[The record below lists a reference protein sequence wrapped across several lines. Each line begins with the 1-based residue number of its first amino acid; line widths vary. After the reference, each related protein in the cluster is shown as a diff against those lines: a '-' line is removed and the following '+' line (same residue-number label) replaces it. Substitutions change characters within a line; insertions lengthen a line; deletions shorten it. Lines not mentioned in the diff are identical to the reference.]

1 MIACL
6 PCTLLGSGPAGRQ
19 GDHAL
24 QNTINSMNPTNSI
37 NREVDL
43 IIKNTSELLTLSPVS
58 KEESGL
64 GIIRN
69 GAIVVENGKIFWVG
83 KTEELS
89 KRILLKQKGK
99 KINAKGKLV
108 MPGLIDSHTH
118 LVFAGSRE
126 REFELRIQGLSYLE
140 IAERGG
146 GILSTVEA
154 TRKASFEELFL
165 LGKKRLNRMLSKG
178 VTTLEA
184 KSGYGLSPK
193 DELKILKVTRALHES
208 HPIDLVP
215 TFLGAH
221 TIPREFKNN
230 RKRYIDLLI
239 QKMIPKVAEEKLAEF
254 CDVFCEEKAFDLQ
267 ESRKILETGKE
278 YGLKPKIHADQLT
291 SGGGAELAAEVDAY
305 SADHLEY
312 VSPAGI
318 EKMAEKGVTAVLLPG
333 ASFFL
338 SMKKFP
344 PVREMIERGV
354 SVALASDLNPG
365 SSMTESLPLIMT
377 MGCAMFRML
386 PREVIQA
393 TTIHAAKS
401 IGRENEIGSLEVG
414 KQADIAIFDIPNY
427 RYLPYHFGVDHV
439 EVVIKKGK
447 VVYEKSKFQNPNA
460 K

>member
-1 MIACL
+1 MTSAD
-6 PCTLLGSGPAGRQ
+6 LL
-19 GDHAL
+19 
-24 QNTINSMNPTNSI
+24 
-37 NREVDL
+37 
-43 IIKNTSELLTLSPVS
+43 IKNASELLTLSASS

-69 GAIVVENGKIFWVG
+69 GTVAAKRGRILWVG
-83 KTEELS
+83 GTHELP
-89 KRILLKQKGK
+89 KDFVLDWEGQEIDATGK
-99 KINAKGKLV
+99 VV

-126 REFELRIQGLSYLE
+126 DEFEQRIQGLSYLE

-154 TRKASFEELFL
+154 TRKASFDELCS

-178 VTTLEA
+178 VTTIEA
-184 KSGYGLSPK
+184 KSGYGLSLQ
-193 DELKILKVTRALHES
+193 DELKILEVTKSLQES
-208 HPIDLVP
+208 HPVDIAP

-221 TIPREFKNN
+221 TIPKEF
-230 RKRYIDLLI
+230 RDDRDRYIHLI
-239 QKMIPKVAEEKLAEF
+239 TKEMIPRVAEEGLAEF
-254 CDVFCEEKAFDLQ
+254 CDVFCEEKAFRLE
-267 ESRKILETGKE
+267 ESRKILETGKR
-278 YGLKPKIHADQLT
+278 YGLIPKIHADQLS
-291 SGGGAELAAEVDAY
+291 SGGGAELAAEMGAF

-318 EKMAEKGVTAVLLPG
+318 EKMAKKGVTAVLLPG

-344 PVREMIERGV
+344 PAREMIEKGV
-354 SVALASDLNPG
+354 SVALATDLNPG

-377 MGCAMFRML
+377 MGCTLYRMT
-386 PREVIQA
+386 PKEVIQA

-401 IGRENEIGSLEVG
+401 MGREKAIGSLEVG
-414 KQADIAIFDIPNY
+414 KQADLAVLDIPNY

-439 EVVIKKGK
+439 EMVVKKGK
-447 VVYEKSKFQNPNA
+447 VVYQKPIINEQ
-460 K
+460 